1 MMKLTTAKMLKLWTT
16 QRPARMKRTRTRS
29 RRTEKMTVVEWRP
42 GSEKNDLMAKFV
54 NLGNLCVRGAQIG
67 TSSRE
72 RFHFLPFGPE
82 KVLQTSLL
90 DV

>member
-16 QRPARMKRTRTRS
+16 QRPASMKRTRTRS

-54 NLGNLCVRGAQIG
+54 KLGNLCVSGAQIG
-67 TSSRE
+67 MSSRE
-72 RFHFLPFGPE
+72 RFHE
-82 KVLQTSLL
+82 
-90 DV
+90 

>member
-16 QRPARMKRTRTRS
+16 QRPARMKSTRTRS

-54 NLGNLCVRGAQIG
+54 KLGNPLPSAA
-67 TSSRE
+67 SSCMWGPNKDL
-72 RFHFLPFGPE
+72 FL
-82 KVLQTSLL
+82 
-90 DV
+90 